1 MPFFHQKSLLF
12 RIFLITVF
20 FNNHVHCV
28 FLQALKE
35 KELGNTAYKNRK
47 FDAALKH
54 YEEAIRHDPTNMSYI
69 SNKAGKRTAI
79 HVKPMASS
87 QVIIPYSAFAFSRVL

>member
-1 MPFFHQKSLLF
+1 M
-12 RIFLITVF
+12 
-20 FNNHVHCV
+20 

-69 SNKAGKRTAI
+69 SNKAGKSTAI
-79 HVKPMASS
+79 HVKPWHP
-87 QVIIPYSAFAFSRVL
+87 VRYLFRTLLFAFSRVL